1 MPAQGLGERL
11 SAEAFGQAERLP
23 VRLVLDNIRSGQ
35 NVGACFRSADAF
47 RIDGLDLCGITCHPP
62 HRDILKSALGASGH
76 VPWNA
81 HAETLSAVQ
90 HLQSQGWKVAA
101 VEQAPTVWPCRS
113 GSPLRTNDGPWSLAT
128 RSGECRRTF
137 CRRVTLWWR
146 CRNTGS
152 SRASTSACVQE
163 STCGKPRS
171 TCVTVD
177 RPHLGPLTLAQQK
190 APPIGGAFSF

>member
-11 SAEAFGQAERLP
+11 TAEAFGQAERLP

-81 HAETLSAVQ
+81 HPETLSAVQ
-90 HLQSQGWKVAA
+90 HLQSQGWKVAG
-101 VEQAPTVWPCRS
+101 VEQAPNSVALQEWKPVLGERWALVLGNEVRGVAPDVLEACDLVVEMPQYGVKQS
-113 GSPLRTNDGPWSLAT
+113 INVSVCAGVYLWQAALHLRHS
-128 RSGECRRTF
+128 
-137 CRRVTLWWR
+137 
-146 CRNTGS
+146 
-152 SRASTSACVQE
+152 
-163 STCGKPRS
+163 
-171 TCVTVD
+171 
-177 RPHLGPLTLAQQK
+177 
-190 APPIGGAFSF
+190 

>member
-62 HRDILKSALGASGH
+62 HRDILKSALGASDH

-81 HAETLSAVQ
+81 HTHTLDAVRQ
-90 HLQSQGWKVAA
+90 LKQEGFKIAA
-101 VEQAPTVWPCRS
+101 VEQAE
-113 GSPLRTNDGPWSLAT
+113 GSKPLYNWHPEAKEKWALVLGNEVRGVAPEVLEACDLVVEMPQYGVKQSINVSVCAG
-128 RSGECRRTF
+128 
-137 CRRVTLWWR
+137 VYLWQ
-146 CRNTGS
+146 
-152 SRASTSACVQE
+152 AAL
-163 STCGKPRS
+163 
-171 TCVTVD
+171 
-177 RPHLGPLTLAQQK
+177 HLRH
-190 APPIGGAFSF
+190 S

>member
-11 SAEAFGQAERLP
+11 PAEAFGLAERLP

-35 NVGACFRSADAF
+35 NVGACFRCADAF

-90 HLQSQGWKVAA
+90 HLQSRGWKVAA
-101 VEQAPTVWPCRS
+101 AE
-113 GSPLRTNDGPWSLAT
+113 
-128 RSGECRRTF
+128 
-137 CRRVTLWWR
+137 
-146 CRNTGS
+146 
-152 SRASTSACVQE
+152 
-163 STCGKPRS
+163 
-171 TCVTVD
+171 
-177 RPHLGPLTLAQQK
+177 
-190 APPIGGAFSF
+190 

>member
-11 SAEAFGQAERLP
+11 PAEAFGLAERLP

-81 HAETLSAVQ
+81 HADTLSSVQ

-101 VEQAPTVWPCRS
+101 VEQAPNSVALQEWKPTPGERWALVLGNEVPGVSQEVLEACDLVVEMPQYGVKQSINVSVCAGVCLWQAALH
-113 GSPLRTNDGPWSLAT
+113 LRHS
-128 RSGECRRTF
+128 
-137 CRRVTLWWR
+137 
-146 CRNTGS
+146 
-152 SRASTSACVQE
+152 
-163 STCGKPRS
+163 
-171 TCVTVD
+171 
-177 RPHLGPLTLAQQK
+177 
-190 APPIGGAFSF
+190 